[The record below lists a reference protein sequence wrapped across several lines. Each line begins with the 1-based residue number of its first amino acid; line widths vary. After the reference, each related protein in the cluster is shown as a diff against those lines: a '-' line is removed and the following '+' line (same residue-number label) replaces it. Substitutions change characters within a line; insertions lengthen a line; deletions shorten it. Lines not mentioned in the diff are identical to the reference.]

1 MFKNINLIGI
11 SVLFLYSCSLDTSR
25 IAPGYIEAFKTLK
38 NAVITQENEFITPEI
53 IAKIPYA
60 SMTLKIG
67 RGTPG
72 LVILESIDDEIETWV
87 SADGVYLLVQQG
99 RIIRTAGLFNNL
111 TNFMAVD
118 SNFSN
123 IIASKGSEKL
133 FYYFSYDK
141 PELNNMRVVADRK
154 FIRKEMVEM
163 LGTFRQLY
171 LIEERISNSLIGW
184 SEVNKFW
191 VDDNNFVWKS
201 EQFISPKL
209 PRFNIEVTKKLSQ

>member
-1 MFKNINLIGI
+1 MFKNINIIGI

-38 NAVITQENEFITPEI
+38 NTVITQENEFITPEI
-53 IAKIPYA
+53 IEKIPYA

-67 RGTPG
+67 RGVPG
-72 LVILESIDDEIETWV
+72 LVILESIDNGIETWV
-87 SADGVYLLVQQG
+87 SADGVYLLVEEG

-111 TNFMAVD
+111 INFSAVD
-118 SNFSN
+118 NNFSN
-123 IIASKGSEKL
+123 LIASKGFEKL
-133 FYYFSYDK
+133 FFYYSYDQ

-163 LGTFRQLY
+163 LGSFRQLY
-171 LIEERISNSLIGW
+171 LIEERISNSFIGW

-209 PRFNIEVTKKLSQ
+209 PRFNIEITKKLSQ